1 MFFQFNSMMNQVRA
15 IDSESV
21 KVALPDEGLY
31 GPGAASCIAWCV
43 RSHFSTMSVHGNL
56 NQPSFCRSHI
66 FKNRPSPHAPL
77 RIGLYLRRP
86 GWAWQSLFHPPPY
99 PKYEYPQGN
108 PPNPALAALIHALP
122 ALPKLEALALEYRNV
137 RCEDCLALAAAI
149 AGGRACGRLRSL
161 NVSCNFLRKEG
172 GKALGACLRQLHDL
186 RELVLNDNSIYYE
199 GVSMCGLC

>member
-1 MFFQFNSMMNQVRA
+1 MH
-15 IDSESV
+15 
-21 KVALPDEGLY
+21 P
-31 GPGAASCIAWCV
+31 P
-43 RSHFSTMSVHGNL
+43 
-56 NQPSFCRSHI
+56 P
-66 FKNRPSPHAPL
+66 PHK

-122 ALPKLEALALEYRNV
+122 AFPNLDALALEYRNV
-137 RCEDCLALAAAI
+137 RCEDCLVLAAAI

-161 NVSCNFLRKEG
+161 NVSSNFLRKEG

-199 GVSMCGLC
+199 GVSMCGLCCPAWPISRHLLTNSTSTRSRGGHLRGLAGRGLPKARALLACLQLGRRPG